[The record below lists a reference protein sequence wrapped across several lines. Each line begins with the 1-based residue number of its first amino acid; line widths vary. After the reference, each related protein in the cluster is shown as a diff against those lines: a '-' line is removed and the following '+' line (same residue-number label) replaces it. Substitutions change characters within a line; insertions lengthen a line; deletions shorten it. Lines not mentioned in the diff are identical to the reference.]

1 MKIWID
7 ARICSESGYYPAFV
21 GELIEGLVAQSQ
33 NEHSFRIYTRKN
45 LSLERKSFFTDF
57 NEKKVFEKEKFAL
70 MIFFD
75 QHVPVG
81 YKGEYVVILESL
93 KEVFFPKKQWL
104 HRHIYT
110 WKLKRVLAKAQ
121 KVYVLDTASAM
132 ELNEQLDI
140 SEEKIGVIPGFFPKY
155 QTPGEQLQIDIKLK
169 HNLRGDYLIY
179 DSGNEVHNNF
189 ERILKALKI
198 LKEKGKFLYLIILCD
213 ETNRDIEVRNLA
225 LQYQITDQIMFLWS
239 GNPELEEAYYRQ
251 SKGVIFSSIYES
263 FPFAFTKALHYGCQ
277 IFANNIPAHKSV
289 MDTHICYLDPLSVHN
304 MADSMYDTLS
314 HQHKKDYTPLR
325 ERYNVQ
331 QTTTPFLTSL

>member
-1 MKIWID
+1 M
-7 ARICSESGYYPAFV
+7 
-21 GELIEGLVAQSQ
+21 GELIESLVAQSQ

-70 MIFFD
+70 MLFFD

-81 YKGEYVVILESL
+81 YKGDFVVILESL
-93 KEVFFPKKQWL
+93 KEVFFPKHQWL
-104 HRHIYT
+104 HRHIYA

-155 QTPGEQLQIDIKLK
+155 KTPGEQLQIDIKLK

-213 ETNRDIEVRNLA
+213 ETNRDIEVRNLT
-225 LQYQITDQIMFLWS
+225 LQYQITDQIMFL
-239 GNPELEEAYYRQ
+239 
-251 SKGVIFSSIYES
+251 
-263 FPFAFTKALHYGCQ
+263 
-277 IFANNIPAHKSV
+277 
-289 MDTHICYLDPLSVHN
+289 
-304 MADSMYDTLS
+304 
-314 HQHKKDYTPLR
+314 
-325 ERYNVQ
+325 
-331 QTTTPFLTSL
+331 